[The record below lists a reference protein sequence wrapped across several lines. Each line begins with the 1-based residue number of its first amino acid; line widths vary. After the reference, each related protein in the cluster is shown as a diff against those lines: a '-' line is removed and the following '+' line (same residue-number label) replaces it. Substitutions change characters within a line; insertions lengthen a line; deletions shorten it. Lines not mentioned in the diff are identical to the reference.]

1 MTRGLQKQPCPSP
14 RSDGAGL
21 RGFVSVLQTWWNV
34 WREWNCYFVAGLQA
48 LGSRQP
54 LKPAAAAGGPAGS
67 TPASPAQ
74 RAEPQPG
81 RSPCPPETIRGGDR
95 MQSEGS
101 EVGLSLG
108 LASFLKVAGFSHSSR
123 CPGAP
128 VLSLCCWCWRHSD
141 FLLVLRSPTL
151 LPLSPFGPAYK
162 PGHCFLSPFFLT
174 TSSQQNP
181 TAINTYP

>member
-1 MTRGLQKQPCPSP
+1 MQGCGVSCQCCRPGGTCGGSGTATLLPVCRLWGHASLSNPLLQLA
-14 RSDGAGL
+14 DL
-21 RGFVSVLQTWWNV
+21 RGA
-34 WREWNCYFVAGLQA
+34 R
-48 LGSRQP
+48 
-54 LKPAAAAGGPAGS
+54 
-67 TPASPAQ
+67 PASPAQ

-81 RSPCPPETIRGGDR
+81 RSPCPPETIRGGGR